1 MCYQTNY
8 DGDAG
13 NGDEGEETI
22 VIEHISTVQILVSIL
37 ILVVLYVLSKWL
49 VSQQEPDIRV
59 DGKFSFLL
67 LFIISTFL
75 KHLAFGKTR
84 LHSILDYRESS
95 QHHWQYSDLLLHPL
109 YCNVCHNLLLVAKV
123 LFITF

>member
-13 NGDEGEETI
+13 NGGEGEETI

-59 DGKFSFLL
+59 DGKFL
-67 LFIISTFL
+67 LFSISIIFL
-75 KHLAFGKTR
+75 NHWFLGKTR
-84 LHSILDYRESS
+84 L
-95 QHHWQYSDLLLHPL
+95 L
-109 YCNVCHNLLLVAKV
+109 YFRLS
-123 LFITF
+123 

>member
-8 DGDAG
+8 DGHGDAG
-13 NGDEGEETI
+13 IGEGEETI

-59 DGKFSFLL
+59 DGKFLL
-67 LFIISTFL
+67 LS
-75 KHLAFGKTR
+75 
-84 LHSILDYRESS
+84 
-95 QHHWQYSDLLLHPL
+95 
-109 YCNVCHNLLLVAKV
+109 
-123 LFITF
+123 LFIMSTYI

>member
-13 NGDEGEETI
+13 NGDEGEDKI
-22 VIEHISTVQILVSIL
+22 LIEHISTVQILVSIL

-59 DGKFSFLL
+59 DGKFLFIS
-67 LFIISTFL
+67 LFIIS
-75 KHLAFGKTR
+75 A
-84 LHSILDYRESS
+84 Y
-95 QHHWQYSDLLLHPL
+95 
-109 YCNVCHNLLLVAKV
+109 A
-123 LFITF
+123 

>member
-1 MCYQTNY
+1 MCYQTNH

-13 NGDEGEETI
+13 NGGEGEETI

-67 LFIISTFL
+67 LFIIST
-75 KHLAFGKTR
+75 
-84 LHSILDYRESS
+84 
-95 QHHWQYSDLLLHPL
+95 
-109 YCNVCHNLLLVAKV
+109 YC
-123 LFITF
+123 F

>member
-8 DGDAG
+8 DGDAV
-13 NGDEGEETI
+13 NGGEGEETI

-59 DGKFSFLL
+59 DGKFLL
-67 LFIISTFL
+67 LS
-75 KHLAFGKTR
+75 
-84 LHSILDYRESS
+84 
-95 QHHWQYSDLLLHPL
+95 
-109 YCNVCHNLLLVAKV
+109 
-123 LFITF
+123 LFIMSTI

>member
-1 MCYQTNY
+1 MCYQTNH

-13 NGDEGEETI
+13 NGSEGEETI

-59 DGKFSFLL
+59 DGKFLL
-67 LFIISTFL
+67 LS
-75 KHLAFGKTR
+75 
-84 LHSILDYRESS
+84 
-95 QHHWQYSDLLLHPL
+95 
-109 YCNVCHNLLLVAKV
+109 
-123 LFITF
+123 LFIMSTY

>member
-13 NGDEGEETI
+13 NGGEGEETI
-22 VIEHISTVQILVSIL
+22 VTEHISTVQILVSIL

-59 DGKFSFLL
+59 DGKFLFLL
-67 LFIISTFL
+67 LFIISIYAYFQNTV
-75 KHLAFGKTR
+75 
-84 LHSILDYRESS
+84 SS
-95 QHHWQYSDLLLHPL
+95 
-109 YCNVCHNLLLVAKV
+109 V
-123 LFITF
+123 

>member
-8 DGDAG
+8 DGDGDAG
-13 NGDEGEETI
+13 NGEGEETI

-59 DGKFSFLL
+59 DGKFLL
-67 LFIISTFL
+67 LS
-75 KHLAFGKTR
+75 
-84 LHSILDYRESS
+84 
-95 QHHWQYSDLLLHPL
+95 
-109 YCNVCHNLLLVAKV
+109 
-123 LFITF
+123 LFIMSTYD